1 MHPFVI
7 ERHAARSE
15 KLINCIIEYKTED
28 NAKEIHISD
37 GKNEEKESLTYHRIN
52 NKTLPIN

>member
-1 MHPFVI
+1 M
-7 ERHAARSE
+7 
-15 KLINCIIEYKTED
+15 EYKTED

-37 GKNEEKESLTYHRIN
+37 RKNEEKESLTHHRIN